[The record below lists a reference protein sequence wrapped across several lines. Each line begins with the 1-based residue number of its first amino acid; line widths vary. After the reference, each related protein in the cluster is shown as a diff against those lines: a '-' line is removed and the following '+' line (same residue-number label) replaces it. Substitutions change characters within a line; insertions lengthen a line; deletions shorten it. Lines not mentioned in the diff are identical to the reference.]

1 MRRALP
7 VCFNRPHFPDLLSA
21 VRSHLVLTQFLQ
33 MLVLDLRE
41 TARLIRLWLARVLIM
56 LILRPVALVR
66 LPHAS
71 IAFHSLCM
79 IIVGEQLLLILGVKF
94 WRLVGRAGV

>member
-1 MRRALP
+1 
-7 VCFNRPHFPDLLSA
+7 
-21 VRSHLVLTQFLQ
+21 

-66 LPHAS
+66 LPRAS

-79 IIVGEQLLLILGVKF
+79 ISVGEQLLLILGVKF